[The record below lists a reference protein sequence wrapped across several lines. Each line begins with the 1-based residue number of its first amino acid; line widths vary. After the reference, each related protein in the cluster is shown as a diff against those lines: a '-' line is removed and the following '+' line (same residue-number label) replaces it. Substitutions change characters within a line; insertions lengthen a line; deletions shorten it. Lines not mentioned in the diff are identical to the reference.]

1 MVQKFQSPVRV
12 YKYPFELVM
21 KAYERRFPTCPQ
33 MPIVLDCEVIKD
45 ESLEDGA
52 KRNTSRRCKLA
63 VDAPYIFKKLIGVDH
78 VYFLQHNFLDMANRT
93 LSIEA
98 VNESFSSR
106 IEIFERC
113 RYYAHPDNSEWT
125 CFDQS
130 ATLDIKNFF
139 GFEHSMEKM
148 GMKQYTQTTLK
159 GKEIIEF
166 FIGQLREEGVTHVE
180 RWTSPSDAAKSPTL
194 DLASDQQH
202 SILLDGDFI
211 ARSLGQLSPMQ
222 ESKLLE
228 LRKMLDGVDD
238 LERVPSYQTILRFLA
253 ARDWHVSQAYAML
266 CDSLRW
272 RREHR
277 IDALLAEYSKPAV
290 VVEHFPGGWHHLD
303 KDGRPVYILRL
314 GHMDVKGLLKSLG
327 MDGLLRLALHI
338 CEEGIQKI
346 NESAERLEKPVLNW
360 SLLVDLEGLSMRH
373 LWRPGIKALLNIIE
387 TVERNYPETMGRV
400 LVVRA
405 PRVFPIAWTIVSA
418 FIDEHTRSKFLFYGP
433 DCAHMKDGLAQY
445 LDEEIVPDFLGGPCK
460 TMIHEGGLVPKT
472 LYKMNSLED
481 HDDEVAA
488 ELPTTAAAQALVPG
502 KRLSA
507 NQQHDHRN
515 LYKSVDLKA
524 GFAHE
529 LLIRNEDPKSV
540 LTWDFDV
547 MRNDLHF
554 TLYRVT
560 QELPEKNDSA
570 VSYFDLQD
578 FVEGVNYFREEPT
591 LICRHKESVQ
601 GSHVMHHNDSY
612 LMHWFSPSGAQL
624 NVFYEV
630 LSSANYKGSMT
641 SLQSAFSSNS
651 SAASSVQSR

>member
-21 KAYERRFPTCPQ
+21 KAYERRFPKCPQ
-33 MPIVLDCEVIKD
+33 MPIVLDCEIIKD
-45 ESLEDGA
+45 ECLENGA

-63 VDAPYIFKKLIGVDH
+63 VDAPYIFKKLIGVDF
-78 VYFLQHNFLDMANRT
+78 VYFLQHNFLDMSNRT

-113 RYYAHPDNSEWT
+113 RYYAHPDNADWT
-125 CFDQS
+125 CFDQT

-159 GKEIIEF
+159 GKEIIEY
-166 FIGQLREEGVTHVE
+166 FISQLKEEGVTHVE
-180 RWTSPSDAAKSPTL
+180 RWVPPLDAPKSPTTE
-194 DLASDQQH
+194 QH
-202 SILLDGDFI
+202 HDILLDGDFI
-211 ARSLGQLSPMQ
+211 ARNLGQLSPMQ

-238 LERVPSYQTILRFLA
+238 LERMPSYQTILRFLS

-266 CDSLRW
+266 CDSLKW

-277 IDALLAEYSKPAV
+277 IDSLLEEYHKPAV
-290 VVEHFPGGWHHLD
+290 VVDHFPGGWHHHD
-303 KDGRPVYILRL
+303 KDGRPIYILRL

-327 MDGLLRLALHI
+327 MEDLLRLALHI

-346 NESAERLEKPVLNW
+346 NESAERLDKPVLNW

-373 LWRPGIKALLNIIE
+373 LWRPGIKALLYITE

-433 DCAHMKDGLAQY
+433 DCEHMKDGLAQY
-445 LDEEIVPDFLGGPCK
+445 IDEEIVPDFLGGPCK

-472 LYKMNSLED
+472 LYKMSSLED
-481 HDDEVAA
+481 HDDETPVASRA
-488 ELPTTAAAQALVPG
+488 ASACVVDLPNEG

-507 NQQHDHRN
+507 AHQHDHKN
-515 LYKSVDLKA
+515 LYKTVELKA
-524 GFAHE
+524 GFTHE
-529 LLIRNEDPKSV
+529 LLIRNMDPKSV

-547 MRNDLHF
+547 LRNDLHF

-560 QELPEKNDSA
+560 EELPDKNDSA

-578 FVEGVNYFREEPT
+578 FVEGVNFFREEPT

-624 NVFYEV
+624 NIFYEV
-630 LSSANYKGSMT
+630 LSSVNYKGSMT

-651 SAASSVQSR
+651 SAASSCQSR

>member
-1 MVQKFQSPVRV
+1 RFLRILFMIAYFCFIFQ
-12 YKYPFELVM
+12 
-21 KAYERRFPTCPQ
+21 AYERRFPTCAQ
-33 MPIVLDCEVIKD
+33 MPIVLDCEIIKD
-45 ESLEDGA
+45 EILENGS

-63 VDAPYIFKKLIGVDH
+63 VDAPYIFKKLIGVDY
-78 VYFLQHNFLDMANRT
+78 VFFLQHNYLDMGNRT

-113 RYYAHPDNSEWT
+113 RYYAHPENCEWT

-139 GFEHSMEKM
+139 GFENSMEKM

-166 FIGQLREEGVTHVE
+166 FISQLREEGITYVDI
-180 RWTSPSDAAKSPTL
+180 WTSPADAPKSPSVDHAL
-194 DLASDQQH
+194 DQQH
-202 SILLDGDFI
+202 SILLDGEFI
-211 ARSLGQLSPMQ
+211 ARNLGQLSPMQ

-238 LERVPSYQTILRFLA
+238 LEHVPSYQTILRFLA
-253 ARDWHVSQAYAML
+253 ARDWHVSQAFAML
-266 CDSLRW
+266 RDSLSW

-277 IDALLAEYSKPAV
+277 IDFLLSDYSKPAV

-346 NESAERLEKPVLNW
+346 NESADRLEKPVLTW

-373 LWRPGIKALLNIIE
+373 LWRPGIKALLYIIE

-445 LDEEIVPDFLGGPCK
+445 LDGEIVPDFLGGPCK
-460 TMIHEGGLVPKT
+460 TMIHECGLVPKT
-472 LYKMNSLED
+472 LYKMNSLDD
-481 HDDEVAA
+481 HGDEVPVEMPIVME
-488 ELPTTAAAQALVPG
+488 ELAPG
-502 KRLSA
+502 KRVSA
-507 NQQHDHRN
+507 IHQHDHKN

-524 GFAHE
+524 GFSHE

-547 MRNDLHF
+547 IRNDLHF
-554 TLYRVT
+554 TLYRIT
-560 QELPEKNDSA
+560 QELPKKSDSA
-570 VSYFDLQD
+570 VSYFDLLD

-612 LMHWFSPSGAQL
+612 LMHWFSPLGAQL
-624 NVFYEV
+624 NVFFEV

>member
-1 MVQKFQSPVRV
+1 
-12 YKYPFELVM
+12 
-21 KAYERRFPTCPQ
+21 
-33 MPIVLDCEVIKD
+33 MPIVVDCEVIKD
-45 ESLEDGA
+45 ECLENGS

-63 VDAPYIFKKLIGVDH
+63 VDAPYIFKKVIGVDY
-78 VYFLQHNFLDMANRT
+78 VFFLQHNVLDMENRT

-113 RYYAHPDNSEWT
+113 RYYAHPENSEWT

-130 ATLDIKNFF
+130 ASLDIKNFF
-139 GFEHSMEKM
+139 GFEYSMEKM
-148 GMKQYTQTTLK
+148 GMKQYTHTTTK

-166 FIGQLREEGVTHVE
+166 FISQLREEGITHVE
-180 RWTSPSDAAKSPTL
+180 RWTSPAN
-194 DLASDQQH
+194 ASKPQMDRARVQCQR
-202 SILLDGDFI
+202 IFLEGDFI
-211 ARSLGQLSPMQ
+211 TRTLGQLSPMQ

-238 LERVPSYQTILRFLA
+238 LERLPSYQTILRFLA
-253 ARDWHVSQAYAML
+253 ARDWHVNQAFVML

-272 RREHR
+272 RQKHH
-277 IDALLAEYSKPAV
+277 IDSLLSEYSKPAV
-290 VVEHFPGGWHHLD
+290 VAEHFPGGWHHQD
-303 KDGRPVYILRL
+303 KDGRPIFILRL
-314 GHMDVKGLLKSLG
+314 GHLDVKGLLKALG

-346 NESAERLEKPVLNW
+346 NESAERLEKPVLYW
-360 SLLVDLEGLSMRH
+360 SLLLDLEGLSMRH
-373 LWRPGIKALLNIIE
+373 LWRPGIKALLYITE

-400 LVVRA
+400 HVVRA

-418 FIDEHTRSKFLFYGP
+418 FIDDHTRSKFLFYGP
-433 DCAHMKDGLAQY
+433 DCAHIKEGLAQY
-445 LDEEIVPDFLGGPCK
+445 LDEEIVPDFLGGSCK
-460 TMIHEGGLVPKT
+460 TMIHEAGLVPKSF
-472 LYKMNSLED
+472 YKTNSMDD
-481 HDDEVAA
+481 HDGEVSIN
-488 ELPTTAAAQALVPG
+488 LPATTEAFVPA
-502 KRLSA
+502 KQHSA
-507 NQQHDHRN
+507 IDQHDHQN
-515 LYKSVDLKA
+515 LYKSVELKA
-524 GFAHE
+524 GFVHE

-554 TLYRVT
+554 TLYRIT
-560 QELPEKNDSA
+560 TKLPEKNDSA

-578 FVEGVNYFREEPT
+578 FIEGVNYFREEPT
-591 LICRHKESVQ
+591 LICHHKESVQ

-612 LMHWFSPSGAQL
+612 LMHWFSPLGAHL

-651 SAASSVQSR
+651 SEAGGVQSR

>member
-45 ESLEDGA
+45 ECLENGA

-63 VDAPYIFKKLIGVDH
+63 VDAPYIFKKLIGVDF
-78 VYFLQHNFLDMANRT
+78 VFFLQHNYLDMTNRT

-125 CFDQS
+125 CFDQT

-166 FIGQLREEGVTHVE
+166 FISQLKEEGITHVE
-180 RWTSPSDAAKSPTL
+180 RWVPPLNAPKSPTA
-194 DLASDQQH
+194 DEHHD
-202 SILLDGDFI
+202 ILLDGDFI
-211 ARSLGQLSPMQ
+211 ARNLGQLSPMQ

-238 LERVPSYQTILRFLA
+238 LERMPSYQTILRFLS
-253 ARDWHVSQAYAML
+253 ARDWHVSQAYTML
-266 CDSLRW
+266 CDSLKW
-272 RREHR
+272 RSEHR
-277 IDALLAEYSKPAV
+277 IDSLLEEYSKPAV
-290 VVEHFPGGWHHLD
+290 VVEHFPGGWHHHD
-303 KDGRPVYILRL
+303 KDGRPIYILRL

-327 MDGLLRLALHI
+327 MEGLLRLALHI

-346 NESAERLEKPVLNW
+346 NESAERLDKPVLNW

-373 LWRPGIKALLNIIE
+373 LWRPGIKALLYITE

-433 DCAHMKDGLAQY
+433 DCEHMRDGLAQY
-445 LDEEIVPDFLGGPCK
+445 IDEEIVPDFLGGPCK
-460 TMIHEGGLVPKT
+460 TMIHEGGLVPKS

-481 HDDEVAA
+481 HEDGETPV
-488 ELPTTAAAQALVPG
+488 PSRALSASAGDACSEG

-507 NQQHDHRN
+507 AHLHDHRN
-515 LYKSVDLKA
+515 LYKTVELKP
-524 GFAHE
+524 GFTHE
-529 LLIRNEDPKSV
+529 LLIRNSDPKSV

-560 QELPEKNDSA
+560 QELPDKNDAA

-578 FVEGVNYFREEPT
+578 FSEGVNYFREEPT

-624 NVFYEV
+624 NLFYEV
-630 LSSANYKGSMT
+630 LSSVNYKGSMT

-651 SAASSVQSR
+651 SAASSCQSR

>member
-1 MVQKFQSPVRV
+1 MLLQ
-12 YKYPFELVM
+12 
-21 KAYERRFPTCPQ
+21 AYERRFPTCPQ

-166 FIGQLREEGVTHVE
+166 FIGQLREEGITHVE
-180 RWTSPSDAAKSPTL
+180 RWTSPSDATKSPTL
-194 DLASDQQH
+194 DQASDQQH

-327 MDGLLRLALHI
+327 MDGLLRLVS
-338 CEEGIQKI
+338 KP
-346 NESAERLEKPVLNW
+346 AENLSLRLP
-360 SLLVDLEGLSMRH
+360 
-373 LWRPGIKALLNIIE
+373 
-387 TVERNYPETMGRV
+387 
-400 LVVRA
+400 
-405 PRVFPIAWTIVSA
+405 F
-418 FIDEHTRSKFLFYGP
+418 
-433 DCAHMKDGLAQY
+433 
-445 LDEEIVPDFLGGPCK
+445 
-460 TMIHEGGLVPKT
+460 
-472 LYKMNSLED
+472 
-481 HDDEVAA
+481 
-488 ELPTTAAAQALVPG
+488 
-502 KRLSA
+502 KRL
-507 NQQHDHRN
+507 
-515 LYKSVDLKA
+515 
-524 GFAHE
+524 
-529 LLIRNEDPKSV
+529 
-540 LTWDFDV
+540 
-547 MRNDLHF
+547 
-554 TLYRVT
+554 
-560 QELPEKNDSA
+560 A
-570 VSYFDLQD
+570 V
-578 FVEGVNYFREEPT
+578 
-591 LICRHKESVQ
+591 CR
-601 GSHVMHHNDSY
+601 
-612 LMHWFSPSGAQL
+612 
-624 NVFYEV
+624 
-630 LSSANYKGSMT
+630 
-641 SLQSAFSSNS
+641 
-651 SAASSVQSR
+651 